1 MTVTTAQARR
11 DVVRRL
17 AAVHGEREARAMCEM
32 IFESVLGWRPVDI
45 LMRDDSELPA
55 FAPERIDDIV
65 SRVERGEPLQYVLGV
80 ARFHGHEF
88 KVTPATLIPRPETEQ
103 LVDMVIDAYGD
114 RDDLRV
120 LDIGTGSG
128 CIALSLAR
136 ALRFPQVTALD
147 VSREALAVAAENASR
162 LRLRVNLVQCD
173 ILRTFPSGEW
183 DVIVSNP
190 PYVRESERALMARHV
205 VEYEP
210 ESALFVPDSDPLL
223 FYRSIAGYAACT
235 LAPGGRLFLE
245 INSALEKET
254 TAAVAAAGI
263 SRVETVRDFN
273 GLPRFVVG
281 SR

>member
-1 MTVTTAQARR
+1 MTMTTAQARR
-11 DVVRRL
+11 SVVSRL

-32 IFESVLGWRPVDI
+32 IFETVLGWRPVDI

-55 FAPERIDDIV
+55 FAPGRFEEIV
-65 SRVERGEPLQYVLGV
+65 TRVERGEPLQYVLGV

-103 LVDMVIDAYGD
+103 LVDMVVDACGD

-120 LDIGTGSG
+120 LDIGTGTG

-136 ALRFPQVTALD
+136 ALRFPRVTALD
-147 VSREALAVAAENASR
+147 VSRAALAVASENASR
-162 LRLRVNLVQCD
+162 LRVKVDFVQCD
-173 ILRTFPSGEW
+173 ILRETPRGEW

-190 PYVRESERALMARHV
+190 PYVRESERATMERHV
-205 VEYEP
+205 TDYEP
-210 ESALFVPDSDPLL
+210 AGALFVPDADPLL
-223 FYRSIAGYAACT
+223 FYRAIAGYAARS
-235 LAPGGRLFLE
+235 LSPGGRLFLE
-245 INSALEKET
+245 INSALSKET

-273 GLPRFVVG
+273 GLPRFVAG

>member
-1 MTVTTAQARR
+1 MTMTTAQARR
-11 DVVRRL
+11 SVVSRL

-32 IFESVLGWRPVDI
+32 IFETVLGWRPVDI
-45 LMRDDSELPA
+45 LMRDDSELPT
-55 FAPERIDDIV
+55 FAPGRFEEIV
-65 SRVERGEPLQYVLGV
+65 TRVERGEPLQYVLGV

-103 LVDMVIDAYGD
+103 LVDMVVDACGD

-120 LDIGTGSG
+120 LDIGTGTG

-136 ALRFPQVTALD
+136 ALRFPRVTALD
-147 VSREALAVAAENASR
+147 VSRAALAVASENASR
-162 LRLRVNLVQCD
+162 LRVKVDFVQCD
-173 ILRTFPSGEW
+173 ILRETPRGEW

-190 PYVRESERALMARHV
+190 PYVRESERATMERHV
-205 VEYEP
+205 TDYEP
-210 ESALFVPDSDPLL
+210 AGALFVPDADPLL
-223 FYRSIAGYAACT
+223 FYRAIAGYAARS
-235 LAPGGRLFLE
+235 LSPGGRLFLE
-245 INSALEKET
+245 INSALSKET

-273 GLPRFVVG
+273 GLPRFVAG

>member
-1 MTVTTAQARR
+1 MTMTTAQARR
-11 DVVRRL
+11 SVVSRL

-32 IFESVLGWRPVDI
+32 IFENVLGWRPVDI

-55 FAPERIDDIV
+55 FAPGRFEEIV
-65 SRVERGEPLQYVLGV
+65 TRVERGEPLQYVLGV

-103 LVDMVIDAYGD
+103 LVDMVVDACGD

-120 LDIGTGSG
+120 LDIGTGTG

-136 ALRFPQVTALD
+136 ALRFPRVTALD
-147 VSREALAVAAENASR
+147 VSRAALAVATENASR
-162 LRLRVNLVQCD
+162 LRVKVDFVQCD
-173 ILRTFPSGEW
+173 ILRETPRGEW

-190 PYVRESERALMARHV
+190 PYVRESERATMERHV
-205 VEYEP
+205 TDYEP
-210 ESALFVPDSDPLL
+210 AGALFVPDADPLL
-223 FYRSIAGYAACT
+223 FYRAIAGYAARS
-235 LAPGGRLFLE
+235 LNPGGRLFLE
-245 INSALEKET
+245 INSALAKET

-263 SRVETVRDFN
+263 SCVETVRDFN

>member
-1 MTVTTAQARR
+1 MTMTTAQARR
-11 DVVRRL
+11 SVVSRL

-32 IFESVLGWRPVDI
+32 IFETVLGWRPVDI

-55 FAPERIDDIV
+55 FAPGRFEEIV
-65 SRVERGEPLQYVLGV
+65 TRVERGEPLQYVLGV

-103 LVDMVIDAYGD
+103 LVDMVVDACGD

-120 LDIGTGSG
+120 LDIGTGTG

-136 ALRFPQVTALD
+136 ALRFPRVTALD
-147 VSREALAVAAENASR
+147 VSRSALAVASENASR
-162 LRLRVNLVQCD
+162 LRVKVDFVQCD
-173 ILRTFPSGEW
+173 ILRETPRGEW

-190 PYVRESERALMARHV
+190 PYVRESERATMERHV
-205 VEYEP
+205 TDYEP
-210 ESALFVPDSDPLL
+210 AGALFVPDADSLL
-223 FYRSIAGYAACT
+223 FYRAIAGYAARS
-235 LAPGGRLFLE
+235 LSPGGRLFLE
-245 INSALEKET
+245 INSTLSKET

>member
-1 MTVTTAQARR
+1 MTMTTAQARR
-11 DVVRRL
+11 SVVSRL

-32 IFESVLGWRPVDI
+32 IFETVLGWRPVDI

-55 FAPERIDDIV
+55 FAPGRFEEIV
-65 SRVERGEPLQYVLGV
+65 TRVEHGEPLQYVLGV

-103 LVDMVIDAYGD
+103 LVDMVVDACGD

-120 LDIGTGSG
+120 LDIGTGTG

-136 ALRFPQVTALD
+136 ALRFPRVTALD
-147 VSREALAVAAENASR
+147 VSRAALAVASENASR
-162 LRLRVNLVQCD
+162 LRVKVDFVQCD
-173 ILRTFPSGEW
+173 ILRETPRGEW

-190 PYVRESERALMARHV
+190 PYVRESERATMERHV
-205 VEYEP
+205 TDYEP
-210 ESALFVPDSDPLL
+210 AGALFVPDADPLL
-223 FYRSIAGYAACT
+223 FYRAIAGYAARS
-235 LAPGGRLFLE
+235 LSPGGRLFLE
-245 INSALEKET
+245 INSALSKET

-273 GLPRFVVG
+273 GLPRFVAG